1 MTDFEL
7 GEREVEALKQIRNY
21 YINTGEFPSVR
32 KLSALLKY
40 KSPRSTFLLIQ
51 KIVEKGLILRDS
63 DGNYE
68 LKNDPSDLQSE
79 STVDIPLIGSV
90 ACGAPILAEQNFEA
104 MVPVS
109 QKLVTPGNKYFFVR
123 ARGDSMNLA
132 GINDGD
138 FVLIRQTNTAKNG
151 DAVVALINDEAT
163 IKQIQYED
171 NYVILK
177 PNSSSKK
184 HMPIILSSE
193 FQIQGVVVSAIPK
206 IF

>member
-1 MTDFEL
+1 MIGNEL
-7 GEREVEALKQIRNY
+7 KEREVEALKQIRSY
-21 YINTGEFPSVR
+21 YISNGEFPSVR

-51 KIVEKGLILRDS
+51 KIVEKGLILKDKE
-63 DGNYE
+63 GNYE
-68 LKNDPSDLQSE
+68 LRNDPSDLQSE

-90 ACGAPILAEQNFEA
+90 ACGVPILAEQNFEG

-109 QKLVTPGNKYFFVR
+109 QKLVSPGNKYFFVR

-138 FVLIRQTNTAKNG
+138 FVLIRQTATAKNG